1 MKLIATFLFC
11 ISALLSACAD
21 SPSLLTSNEFAADC
35 QRALRNKNLSAAEQE
50 CNLALTNNDW
60 SNNPKI
66 KSQRLY
72 NLGLIKQQLG
82 KFPEAELLFKE
93 SLQIE
98 EMLASPRKAVGS
110 RLVELSTSLAGQD
123 KWEEGAPHLEKV
135 LPIALQYSKQERAR
149 LGQLLLQYH
158 RHLTVMNKTVL
169 AKRFK
174 NTATIIIDNDTYT
187 FRK

>member
-1 MKLIATFLFC
+1 MKLLIPFVFC

-21 SPSLLTSNEFAADC
+21 SPNQLTSNEYVANC
-35 QRALRNKNLSAAEQE
+35 QRAQSNKNLSSAELE
-50 CNLALTNNDW
+50 CGLALTNNDW
-60 SNNPKI
+60 GNNPKI

-82 KFPEAELLFKE
+82 KFSEAELLFKE

-110 RLVELSTSLAGQD
+110 RLVELSTSLAGQE
-123 KWEEGAPHLEKV
+123 KWAEGAPHLEKV
-135 LPIALQYSKQERAR
+135 LPVALQYSKQERAR
-149 LGQLLLQYH
+149 LSQLLLQYH
-158 RHLTVMNKTVL
+158 HHLIVMNKVAL

-174 NTATIIIDNDTYT
+174 NTATIIVDNDTYI

>member
-1 MKLIATFLFC
+1 MNCFFPSILFIATT
-11 ISALLSACAD
+11 LSACAD
-21 SPSLLTSNEFAADC
+21 APHQLASNDYAADC
-35 QRALRNKNLSAAEQE
+35 QRYQRSKNFTAAEFE
-50 CNLALTNNDW
+50 CYAALTYVDL
-60 SNNPKI
+60 SNSPKI

-72 NLGLIKQQLG
+72 NLGIIKQELG
-82 KFPEAELLFKE
+82 KFSEAELLFKE

-123 KWEEGAPHLEKV
+123 KWEEGVPHLEKV

-149 LGQLLLQYH
+149 LSQLLLQYH
-158 RHLTVMNKTVL
+158 RHLTAMNKAAL
-169 AKRFK
+169 AKQFK
-174 NTATIIIDNDTYT
+174 NTAAMIVDNDTYT

>member
-1 MKLIATFLFC
+1 MKLLIFFVFC

-21 SPSLLTSNEFAADC
+21 SPSKLTSNEYAANC
-35 QRALRNKNLSAAEQE
+35 QRAQRSKDFVAAENE
-50 CNLALTNNDW
+50 CYMALTNNDW
-60 SNNPKI
+60 GNNPKI

-82 KFPEAELLFKE
+82 KFSEAELLFKE

-98 EMLASPRKAVGS
+98 ETLASPRKAVGS
-110 RLVELSTSLAGQD
+110 RLVELSTSLAGQE

-135 LPIALQYSKQERAR
+135 LPIALQYSKQERSR
-149 LGQLLLQYH
+149 LSQLLLQYH
-158 RHLTVMNKTVL
+158 HHLIVINKTAL

-174 NTATIIIDNDTYT
+174 NTATIIVDNDTYT